1 MQKYYILSHNYDTK
15 MRNYEMLSLII
26 DIYDINGHKF
36 KIVIKSQIYDI
47 LNHNYKIDK
56 KLKL

>member
-1 MQKYYILSHNYDTK
+1 MQ
-15 MRNYEMLSLII
+15 NYEMLSLII